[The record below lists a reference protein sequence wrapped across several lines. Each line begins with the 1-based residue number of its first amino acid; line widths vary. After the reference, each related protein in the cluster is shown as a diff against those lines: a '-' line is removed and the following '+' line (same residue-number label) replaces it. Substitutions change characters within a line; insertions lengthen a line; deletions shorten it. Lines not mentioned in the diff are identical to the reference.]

1 MLQHLL
7 RIALLGT
14 AALSTAWCDEVPA
27 GSCSRYLTLDP
38 KAQDDKQIHIGG
50 DGVSPETSTIMRAY
64 AYYYPLYASYRA
76 LVVSSWVRRDSVG
89 TVMNYDAPTIRSSVP
104 RQSMAAVYSSVFLD
118 QDKGP
123 FRVTYPMVSPNETFL
138 SVSILDL
145 FTEQLLPTINNQ
157 FNSTELTGSFELYG
171 GNNTMSLTS
180 DSNATRFTCQTQYC
194 WIAMRFFVSD
204 RSPEELEKI
213 KKWQNEIRVET
224 IHDGQYETTQVTM
237 PMLGEVGQAGES
249 VESFFDLV
257 NRLAESS
264 PPQPELPILL
274 DSFKSLGI
282 GPGLKFDTS
291 SLSPDVQK
299 EIQNIPSCFEEVML
313 NTNLGVQSSSEWKYA
328 IDAGQ
333 YGENYLERAYI
344 AVNGLGATIPRDIIY
359 ASHDGLDAQYAY
371 RMDFTADSIPE
382 TYAWSM
388 QIYNQEGKIEKNPEN
403 IYDINSRSTA
413 LNRTEDGSVTILF
426 QRNQPVDASA
436 GINWMPTSG
445 YQDGESFLPLIR
457 FYSPGESILS
467 REYQIPTITKYT
479 ANE

>member
-1 MLQHLL
+1 M
-7 RIALLGT
+7 R
-14 AALSTAWCDEVPA
+14 PA
-27 GSCSRYLTLDP
+27 DSCSRYLTLDP
-38 KAQDDKQIHIGG
+38 KARDDKQIHIGG

-157 FNSTELTGSFELYG
+157 FNSTELTGSFELHG
-171 GNNTMSLTS
+171 G
-180 DSNATRFTCQTQYC
+180 
-194 WIAMRFFVSD
+194 
-204 RSPEELEKI
+204 
-213 KKWQNEIRVET
+213 KKPV
-224 IHDGQYETTQVTM
+224 
-237 PMLGEVGQAGES
+237 
-249 VESFFDLV
+249 
-257 NRLAESS
+257 
-264 PPQPELPILL
+264 
-274 DSFKSLGI
+274 LGI
-282 GPGLKFDTS
+282 RLEFY
-291 SLSPDVQK
+291 
-299 EIQNIPSCFEEVML
+299 
-313 NTNLGVQSSSEWKYA
+313 QSSSGWKYA

-426 QRNQPVDASA
+426 QKNLPVDASA

-467 REYQIPTITKYT
+467 REYQIPKITKYT